1 MRYGSPVL
9 IAAKSSTF
17 AATGP
22 PARIAA
28 ITMKKNPI
36 NNKNMKRFNLGDTVY
51 FMSGN
56 QIVRGE
62 ISLVNTIE
70 RKKRDIYEDG
80 FIPIEDKTFGIKEV
94 KITYSVLH
102 VATGDVSFDVKGRE
116 LFETIEELTNHL
128 KAICK

>member
-1 MRYGSPVL
+1 MKYGSPARIVARSL
-9 IAAKSSTF
+9 TF

-28 ITMKKNPI
+28 TTMKNPI

-128 KAICK
+128 KAICE

>member
-1 MRYGSPVL
+1 
-9 IAAKSSTF
+9 
-17 AATGP
+17 
-22 PARIAA
+22 
-28 ITMKKNPI
+28 
-36 NNKNMKRFNLGDTVY
+36 MKRFNLGDTVY

-116 LFETIEELTNHL
+116 LYETIEELTNHL